1 MRIFVVLAWL
11 VVALPSFAS
20 EPNEAKQLLLEM
32 ANTVKNSNFTASFV
46 VVKGR
51 NNIEPYAWR
60 HANYNGTELEHLS
73 LLDGAGVEMLRVGNV
88 VTYFEPQNPPY
99 SLNSSSLAGP
109 IPSIIFND
117 ISELEPNY
125 HFAIGGK
132 SRISGRVAQLVRI
145 ESKDQ
150 AKFNYWL
157 WLDEHSKLPLKTAYV
172 SAAGEIVEQLQMTNV
187 SFSEQPS
194 VELIEMS
201 QQNLP
206 APVTAVKEEQSIET
220 WQVDAM
226 PAGFALVKSERQTL
240 NLNGE
245 LADYYLYSDGL
256 IEVSVFIQRP
266 LASNSRSKALSAGA
280 TTVFIHQAP
289 GYEVSVIGQLPP
301 MTAKL
306 VAESVQR
313 AN

>member
-1 MRIFVVLAWL
+1 
-11 VVALPSFAS
+11 
-20 EPNEAKQLLLEM
+20 
-32 ANTVKNSNFTASFV
+32 
-46 VVKGR
+46 
-51 NNIEPYAWR
+51 
-60 HANYNGTELEHLS
+60 
-73 LLDGAGVEMLRVGNV
+73 
-88 VTYFEPQNPPY
+88 
-99 SLNSSSLAGP
+99 
-109 IPSIIFND
+109 
-117 ISELEPNY
+117 
-125 HFAIGGK
+125 
-132 SRISGRVAQLVRI
+132 
-145 ESKDQ
+145 
-150 AKFNYWL
+150 
-157 WLDEHSKLPLKTAYV
+157 
-172 SAAGEIVEQLQMTNV
+172 MTNV

-194 VELIEMS
+194 AELIEMS
-201 QQNLP
+201 QQNMP